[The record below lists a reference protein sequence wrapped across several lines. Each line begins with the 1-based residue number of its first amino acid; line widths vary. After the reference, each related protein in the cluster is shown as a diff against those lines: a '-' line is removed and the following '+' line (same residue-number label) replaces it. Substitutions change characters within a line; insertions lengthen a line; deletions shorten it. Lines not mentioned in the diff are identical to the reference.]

1 MSRSFYSSTAWFK
14 ARARAI
20 QRDRFTCQMCGANV
34 KGKGLAHVDHKVTR
48 KARPDLELSLDN
60 LVTYCVSC
68 HSKKTRAFDSINGS
82 GVMMPRNPVDSQ
94 GYPEAWR

>member
-1 MSRSFYSSTAWFK
+1 MPKSFYSSTPWFK
-14 ARARAI
+14 ARAKVI
-20 QRDRFTCQMCGANV
+20 QRDLYRCQLCGVSV

-48 KARPDLELSLDN
+48 KARPDLELALEN

-68 HSKKTRAFDSINGS
+68 HSKKTRAFDSLNGS
-82 GVMMPRNPVDSQ
+82 GVMRPRNPVDSM